1 MLVMIAFLAD
11 QTLLTWVSKKSRKKF
26 EKDQLFLLLSDK
38 RGKKV
43 QIYPVYYRK
52 VAIVILASQ
61 VRPEQ
66 GPNPV
71 RASLARFVIF
81 CHKGRGTKKRP
92 GQGQDQDDSQIFL
105 TGGIAR
111 YFHKPIRVRAHP
123 GQSDSGRQFGP
134 FPQH

>member
-1 MLVMIAFLAD
+1 MLVLIAFLAD
-11 QTLLTWVSKKSRKKF
+11 QTLLTWVAKKSRKKF

-38 RGKKV
+38 QGKKV
-43 QIYPVYYRK
+43 QICPVYYRK

-61 VRPEQ
+61 VRRAQ

-71 RASLARFVIF
+71 RTSLARFVIF
-81 CHKGRGTKKRP
+81 CHKGWETKKRP
-92 GQGQDQDDSQIFL
+92 GQGQDDSQILL

>member
-1 MLVMIAFLAD
+1 MLVLIAFLAD
-11 QTLLTWVSKKSRKKF
+11 QTLLTWVAKKSRKKF

-43 QIYPVYYRK
+43 QICPVYYRK
-52 VAIVILASQ
+52 VAIVILAGQ

-71 RASLARFVIF
+71 GTSLARFVIF

-92 GQGQDQDDSQIFL
+92 GQGQDDNQILL

-134 FPQH
+134 FPQR

>member
-1 MLVMIAFLAD
+1 MTVLIAFLAD
-11 QTLLTWVSKKSRKKF
+11 QTLLTWVAKKSRKKF

-38 RGKKV
+38 RGKKL
-43 QIYPVYYRK
+43 QICPVYYRK
-52 VAIVILASQ
+52 VAIVILAGQ

-71 RASLARFVIF
+71 GTSLARFVIF

-92 GQGQDQDDSQIFL
+92 GQGQDDSQILL

-111 YFHKPIRVRAHP
+111 YFHKPIRVRAHL

-134 FPQH
+134 FPQR

>member
-1 MLVMIAFLAD
+1 MLVLIAFLAD
-11 QTLLTWVSKKSRKKF
+11 QTLLTWVAKKSRKKF

-38 RGKKV
+38 RGKKL
-43 QIYPVYYRK
+43 QICPVYYRK
-52 VAIVILASQ
+52 VAIVILAGQ
-61 VRPEQ
+61 VRSEQ

-71 RASLARFVIF
+71 GTSLARFVIF

-92 GQGQDQDDSQIFL
+92 GQGQDDSQILL

-134 FPQH
+134 FPQR

>member
-1 MLVMIAFLAD
+1 MLVLIAFLAD
-11 QTLLTWVSKKSRKKF
+11 QTLLTWVAKKSRKKF

-43 QIYPVYYRK
+43 QICPIYYRK
-52 VAIVILASQ
+52 VAIVILAGQ

-71 RASLARFVIF
+71 GTSLARFVIF

-92 GQGQDQDDSQIFL
+92 GQGQDDNQILL

-123 GQSDSGRQFGP
+123 GQSDSGRQFGT
-134 FPQH
+134 FPQR

>member
-1 MLVMIAFLAD
+1 MTVLIAFLAD
-11 QTLLTWVSKKSRKKF
+11 QTLLTWVAKKSRKKF

-43 QIYPVYYRK
+43 QICPVYYRK

-71 RASLARFVIF
+71 GTSLARFVIF

-92 GQGQDQDDSQIFL
+92 GQGQDDNQILL

-134 FPQH
+134 FPQR